1 MRYLMRMVVLI
12 MMLGMLII
20 MIEVLDVVM
29 MRAMLVVMMK
39 VMIIVKIK
47 DKDGEGEFGCG
58 DDVDGCDSNIDD
70 SFYDGG
76 NNINGDDDAKKDYN
90 SKDDIDFKGNNG

>member
-1 MRYLMRMVVLI
+1 
-12 MMLGMLII
+12 MLII

-29 MRAMLVVMMK
+29 MRVMLVVMMK

-76 NNINGDDDAKKDYN
+76 NNINGDDDAKKVYD